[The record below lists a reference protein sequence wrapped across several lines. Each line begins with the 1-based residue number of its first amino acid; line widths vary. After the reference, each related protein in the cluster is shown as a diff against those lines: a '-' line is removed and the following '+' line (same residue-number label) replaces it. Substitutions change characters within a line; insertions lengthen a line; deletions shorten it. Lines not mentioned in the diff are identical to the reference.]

1 MNKITKMQSLT
12 VSKPFN
18 IITVKVGNYVTDG
31 DEEIEVGEANLELAP
46 HNIDDEVID
55 NLGIRP
61 LVVAIWDVATQEV
74 WANHLANVVPEA
86 PLNPTA

>member
-1 MNKITKMQSLT
+1 MQSLT

-18 IITVKVGNYVTDG
+18 IVTVKVGNYVTDG

-61 LVVAIWDVATQEV
+61 LVVAIWDAATQEV